1 MKLHKPV
8 LGIAIICLFVI
19 NACQKANVKPIPDK
33 TSDQTKTKVQS
44 VAVAEADIT
53 ITLPQD
59 SVRLTGQSGT
69 PGDTVV
75 GYLWS
80 QISGPNEA
88 TIINESSQSA
98 WAKKLIAGTYLF
110 QFMVIDKG
118 GSTGIDTLSVTV
130 KDSETKTLDLSP
142 ANNPGES
149 NIGVLGGVDASNHVS
164 IEEPLAA
171 WTIGGVP
178 FTIRNLL
185 KFDLSSIPANATIES
200 ARLMMYSDT
209 IPINGDLIHANYGVD
224 NSVVIQQVATSWEP
238 STLTWFNQPAGL
250 TTSQVIVPSTDQP
263 YLNINVD
270 VKDLVSAMVSNNT
283 NYGFKLSLQH
293 EDIYTSRIFCS
304 SYYNDAS
311 RHPRLIVKYHKN

>member
-1 MKLHKPV
+1 MKTCKPV
-8 LGIAIICLFVI
+8 IVIAAACLFAI
-19 NACQKANVKPIPDK
+19 SACQKSKITPTPDK
-33 TSDQTKTKVQS
+33 TSDQAKTKAQS
-44 VAVAEADIT
+44 VAVAEADVT

-59 SVRLTGQSGT
+59 SVQLTGQSGT
-69 PGDTVV
+69 PGDVIV

-98 WAKKLIAGTYLF
+98 QAKKLIEGTYLF
-110 QFMVIDKG
+110 QFMVIDKS
-118 GSTGIDTLSVTV
+118 GSIGIDTLSVTV
-130 KDSETKTLDLSP
+130 KGSELKTLDLSP

-149 NIGVLGGVDASNHVS
+149 NIAILGSADASNHTS

-171 WTIGGVP
+171 WTVNGVP
-178 FTIRNLL
+178 FTVRNLL

-200 ARLMMYSDT
+200 AQLIMYSDT
-209 IPINGDLIHANYGVD
+209 IPMNGDLVHANYGVD
-224 NSVVIQQVATSWEP
+224 NSVVIQQVASSWEF

-250 TTSQVIVPSTDQP
+250 TDNQVIVPHTDQP
-263 YLNINVD
+263 YLNINVN
-270 VKDLVSAMVSNNT
+270 VKDLVSSMVKNNA
-283 NYGFKLSLQH
+283 NYGFKLFLQH

-304 SYYNDAS
+304 SYYSDAS